1 MSANRCQSKPD
12 CRLAETC
19 ETFSHFA
26 LKGVPASEHFKAI
39 VESSD
44 DAIISK
50 NLKGIVTSWNPG
62 ATRIFGYEADEI
74 VGKPMLMLFPPE
86 LVPEEAVILA
96 KIREGQRIE
105 HYETQRRHKSGEILT
120 VAVSVSPVRDTSG
133 AVVGAS
139 SIARDLSGH
148 KRAAADSEH
157 FKAIVS
163 SSEDAIISKDLSGRI
178 TSWNPGATR
187 LFGYEESEMIGKPM
201 ITLFPP
207 EMVEE
212 EHRILSRIREGQSVE
227 HYATERVHKNGT
239 RISVSVTVSPIRNGC
254 EQIVGASAI
263 ARDVSAQKLSEA
275 RLRLASNALMNSNDG
290 VLMLDAGG
298 TVIEVNEA
306 FVRITGQLRRNV
318 MKRPVGAVLSSSIGE
333 KTFRNL
339 WNVVLRKGSWR
350 GEVRGTRRLGK
361 KLPYVALLSAKT
373 LYDQAGK
380 AEHYVVL
387 VSDVSELRT
396 QQDALVHMA
405 HYDALTKLPNRV
417 LLSDRLQQAI
427 AGCKRNKALVGILYL
442 DLDGFKTVN
451 DTYGHDAGDQLL
463 VTLSD
468 RMRSVLRDTDTLAR
482 IGGDEFVV
490 VLGGIQSEDELPLL
504 IQRILDKCS
513 EPVKVKGL
521 HTVQVSASIGC
532 VVYPRDGATG
542 DQLLRYA
549 DRAMYDA
556 KQLGKN
562 RYCIFDSGR
571 QAEEQVRTVKITA
584 IAEALEK
591 GQFILY
597 YQPKVNMLTGELV
610 GVEAL
615 LRWNHPE
622 NGILPPDSFLPI
634 IEGTDLARRVDEW
647 VLEEALCQLSC
658 WRKDGLTISMS
669 VNVSGSYLKKD
680 VFALRLK
687 EILSMYPD
695 VPRDC
700 LELELLESSE
710 LDNITQTSEVMA
722 QCHALGV
729 RFAVDDFGT
738 GYSSLLYLKKLPAN
752 TIKIDQSFIRDMLVD
767 KEDFALVKGV
777 VGLAQA
783 FGRDVLAEG
792 VETIEHGVALLQLG
806 CTLGQGYGI
815 ARPMPAERVRDW
827 ARTWTLP
834 ECWRQPLEETN

>member
-1 MSANRCQSKPD
+1 MSHQRCNAPANCSFFD
-12 CRLAETC
+12 TC
-19 ETFSHFA
+19 DVLTHFG

-39 VESSD
+39 VESSE
-44 DAIISK
+44 DAIVSK

-62 ATRIFGYEADEI
+62 ATRIFGYEAQEVI
-74 VGKPMLMLFPPE
+74 GRPMLMLYPPE
-86 LVPEEAVILA
+86 FVAEEAVILN
-96 KIREGQRIE
+96 KIREGGRIE
-105 HYETQRRHKSGEILT
+105 NYETQRLHKNGHILS
-120 VAVSVSPVRDTSG
+120 VAVSVSPVRDARGS
-133 AVVGAS
+133 VVGAA
-139 SIARDLSGH
+139 SIVRDLSAH
-148 KRAAADSEH
+148 KRATADAEH

-163 SSEDAIISKDLSGRI
+163 SSEDAIIGKDLSGRI

-187 LFGYEESEMIGKPM
+187 LFGYEEAEAIGKPM
-201 ITLFPP
+201 IMLFPP
-207 EMVEE
+207 ELAEDE
-212 EHRILSRIREGQSVE
+212 QQILKRIREGQSVE
-227 HYATERVHKNGT
+227 HYATERIHKSGE
-239 RISVSVTVSPIRNGC
+239 RVAVSVTVSPIRNSND
-254 EQIVGASAI
+254 EIVGASAI
-263 ARDVSAQKLSEA
+263 ARDVSAQKRSEA

-298 TVIEVNEA
+298 SVIEVNEA

-318 MKRPVGAVLSSSIGE
+318 MKRPIGAVLPSAIGE

-350 GEVRGTRRLGK
+350 GEVHGIRKLGK
-361 KLPYVALLSAKT
+361 KLPYVALLSVKT

-387 VSDVSELRT
+387 LSDVSELRT
-396 QQDALVHMA
+396 QQDALVRMA

-427 AGCKRNKALVGILYL
+427 AGSRRNRSLVGILYL
-442 DLDGFKTVN
+442 DLDGFKAVN

-513 EPVKVKGL
+513 EPAKVKGL

-571 QAEEQVRTVKITA
+571 QVEEQVRTVKISA

-622 NGILPPDSFLPI
+622 TGIMPPDSFLPI

-658 WRKDGLTISMS
+658 WRKDGLSISMS

-687 EILSMYPD
+687 EILSKYPD

-700 LELELLESSE
+700 LELELLEPSE

-752 TIKIDQSFIRDMLVD
+752 TIKIDQSFIRDMLDD

-815 ARPMPAERVRDW
+815 ARPMPAERLKDW

-834 ECWRQPLEETN
+834 ECWRQPAEDTN